1 MVSASRLNSLVLQG
15 AAELKPVQKF
25 VERRRYAIGVNRKP
39 KSNHPTHQQEPTNSA
54 VHFYRGLSPISYI
67 VVCPQ
72 LVTQPCNQ
80 YPNYYQLS
88 LEV

>member
-15 AAELKPVQKF
+15 AAGLKPVQKF

-54 VHFYRGLSPISYI
+54 VHFYRGLSPISFGRYLYRGVI
-67 VVCPQ
+67 QEKDILRCEDGM
-72 LVTQPCNQ
+72 VT
-80 YPNYYQLS
+80 Y
-88 LEV
+88 

>member
-54 VHFYRGLSPISYI
+54 VHFYRGLSPIS
-67 VVCPQ
+67 
-72 LVTQPCNQ
+72 
-80 YPNYYQLS
+80 
-88 LEV
+88 